1 MAVITNF
8 GVPTTSAA
16 GTTLMPKLQYRFR
29 VSFTNIGDGGLKSEM
44 TQNVVSASRPN
55 LTHEEVVV
63 DSYNSK
69 MYLAGKHTWEPVTI
83 VFRDDMNSNVIKQL
97 GKQLNKQ
104 VDHADQ
110 SSAIAGGSYK
120 FGVKIETLDGQNGTT
135 KPTTFD
141 EWQLEGCF
149 ISQVQYGDLNYADS
163 NMVQVTLTV
172 RYDHA
177 AHILDGT
184 GDALSAGTLGAADET
199 VTGGGTG
206 AN

>member
-8 GVPTTSAA
+8 GVPTDSAV

-29 VSFTNIGDGGLKSEM
+29 VSFTNLGGGTLKDQT
-44 TQNVVSASRPN
+44 TQNVISASRPN
-55 LTHEEVVV
+55 LTHEEVIV

-83 VFRDDMNSNVIKQL
+83 VLRDDMDSNVIKIL
-97 GKQLNKQ
+97 GEQLNKQ

-110 SSAIAGGSYK
+110 SSPIAGSAYK
-120 FGVKIETLDGQNGTT
+120 FNVKIETLDGANGAT
-135 KPTTFD
+135 KPSVFD
-141 EWQLEGCF
+141 TWDLQGAF
-149 ISQVQYGDLNYADS
+149 ISNIQYGDLNYADS

-177 AHILDGT
+177 VHTIDGD
-184 GDALSAGTLGAADET
+184 DALSGKKAKTTGESGATL
-199 VTGGGTG
+199 
-206 AN
+206 

>member
-8 GVPTTSAA
+8 GVPTDSSA

-29 VSFTNIGDGGLKSEM
+29 VSFNNIGDGTLKSEM
-44 TQNVVSASRPN
+44 TQNVISASRPN
-55 LTHEEVVV
+55 LTHEEVVI

-97 GKQLNKQ
+97 GAQLNKQ

-110 SSAIAGGSYK
+110 ASSIAGSAYK
-120 FGVKIETLDGQNGTT
+120 FETTIETLDGANGAADA
-135 KPTTFD
+135 PATFD
-141 EWQLEGCF
+141 KWSLMGCF
-149 ISQVQYGDLNYADS
+149 ISNIQYGDLNYADS
-163 NMVQVTLTV
+163 NMVQVTLTL

-177 AHILDGT
+177 AHEIDTKDVLSDGSASS
-184 GDALSAGTLGAADET
+184 DAGE
-199 VTGGGTG
+199 TG
-206 AN
+206 ATS

>member
-8 GVPTTSAA
+8 GVPTDSAV

-29 VSFTNIGDGGLKSEM
+29 VSFTNLGGGTLKDQT
-44 TQNVVSASRPN
+44 TQNVISASRPN
-55 LTHEEVVV
+55 LTHEEVIV

-83 VFRDDMNSNVIKQL
+83 VLRDDMDSNVIKVL
-97 GKQLNKQ
+97 GEQLNKQ
-104 VDHADQ
+104 VDHTDQ
-110 SSAIAGGSYK
+110 SSAIAGSAYK
-120 FGVKIETLDGQNGTT
+120 FSVKIETLDGQNGST

-141 EWQLEGCF
+141 EWDLQGAF
-149 ISQVQYGDLNYADS
+149 ISNIQYGDLNYADS

-177 AHILDGT
+177 VHTVDG
-184 GDALSAGTLGAADET
+184 DDVLSGKKAKTDS
-199 VTGGGTG
+199 TG
-206 AN
+206 ATS

>member
-8 GVPTTSAA
+8 GVPTDSAT

-29 VSFTNIGDGGLKSEM
+29 VSFTNLGGGTLKDQT
-44 TQNVVSASRPN
+44 TQNVISASRPN
-55 LTHEEVVV
+55 LTHEEVIV

-83 VFRDDMNSNVIKQL
+83 VLRDDMDSNVIKIL
-97 GKQLNKQ
+97 GEQLNKQ

-110 SSAIAGGSYK
+110 SSPIAGSAYK
-120 FGVKIETLDGQNGTT
+120 FNVKIETLDGANGAT
-135 KPTTFD
+135 KPSVFD
-141 EWQLEGCF
+141 TWDLQGAF
-149 ISQVQYGDLNYADS
+149 ISNIQYGDLNYADS

-177 AHILDGT
+177 VHTIDGD
-184 GDALSAGTLGAADET
+184 DALSGKKAKTTGESGATL
-199 VTGGGTG
+199 
-206 AN
+206 

>member
-8 GVPTTSAA
+8 GVPTDSAT

-29 VSFTNIGDGGLKSEM
+29 VSFTNLGGGTLKDQT
-44 TQNVVSASRPN
+44 TQNVISASRPN
-55 LTHEEVVV
+55 LTHEEVIV

-83 VFRDDMNSNVIKQL
+83 VLRDDMDSNVIKVL
-97 GKQLNKQ
+97 GEQLNKQ
-104 VDHADQ
+104 VDHTDQ
-110 SSAIAGGSYK
+110 SSAIAGSAYK
-120 FGVKIETLDGQNGTT
+120 FSVKIETLDGANGTT

-141 EWQLEGCF
+141 EWDLQGAF
-149 ISQVQYGDLNYADS
+149 ISNIQYGDLNYADS

-177 AHILDGT
+177 VHTVDG
-184 GDALSAGTLGAADET
+184 DDVLSGKKAKTDS
-199 VTGGGTG
+199 TG
-206 AN
+206 ATS

>member
-8 GVPTTSAA
+8 GVPTDSAV

-29 VSFTNIGDGGLKSEM
+29 VSFTNLGGGSLKDQT
-44 TQNVVSASRPN
+44 TQNVISASRPN

-83 VFRDDMNSNVIKQL
+83 VLRDDMDSNVIKVL
-97 GKQLNKQ
+97 GEQLNKQ
-104 VDHADQ
+104 VDHTDQ
-110 SSAIAGGSYK
+110 SSAIAGSAYK
-120 FGVKIETLDGQNGTT
+120 FSVKIETLDGANGTT

-141 EWQLEGCF
+141 EWDLQGAF
-149 ISQVQYGDLNYADS
+149 ISNIQYGDLNYADS

-177 AHILDGT
+177 VHTVDG
-184 GDALSAGTLGAADET
+184 DDVLSGKKAKTDS
-199 VTGGGTG
+199 TG
-206 AN
+206 ATS